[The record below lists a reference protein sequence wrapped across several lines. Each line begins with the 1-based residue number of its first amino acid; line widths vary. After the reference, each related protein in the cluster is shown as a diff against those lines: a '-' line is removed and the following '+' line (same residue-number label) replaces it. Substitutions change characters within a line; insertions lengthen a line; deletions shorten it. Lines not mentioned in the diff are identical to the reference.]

1 MLKGTLVGKLSKL
14 KVMKILEIEIFGCH
28 SSVLNYL
35 ETVFFQIGKL
45 LYNSVNIDSPLQ
57 GQLWGNWE
65 SCWADLRLVSEML
78 YIPRVWR
85 IEIVQ
90 SFQDWT
96 ADKWVKVA
104 DASLCQP
111 VILMNIRI
119 SYTPNWEAKDLI
131 LAGKEHL
138 PEPAFVM

>member
-1 MLKGTLVGKLSKL
+1 
-14 KVMKILEIEIFGCH
+14 
-28 SSVLNYL
+28 
-35 ETVFFQIGKL
+35 
-45 LYNSVNIDSPLQ
+45 
-57 GQLWGNWE
+57 
-65 SCWADLRLVSEML
+65 ML
-78 YIPRVWR
+78 YIHRAKR

-104 DASLCQP
+104 YASLCQP